1 MAEELENGKEQNKDA
16 VQNVAAQP
24 ADQNVEQPQTD
35 KVQLRADEV
44 FALLSKPDL
53 AIEEKEKVSALVKET
68 PEILLQKE
76 FTEKFEM
83 PALLQGYQAG
93 TDVKDLIAQS
103 SKANALV
110 KQVLDNLKEIEIKG
124 KTGAAYLLDNA
135 YLPNGELIGTQLVKN
150 IHFMGTA
157 KKDKDHQFYPD
168 ASQNEAAKNA
178 MNAHL
183 GQTLQF
189 YKTLYENP
197 DGYCANPQRR
207 NISGQKVGGLMEMC
221 QKIEKG
227 EGIGAQK
234 IALQDQKL
242 EDLEKRTFMKQP
254 EPEYVEQKRGEM
266 TVAQLKE
273 GAYRGTLTVA
283 QKEMLNKIEEE
294 EKKKEAVMQNR
305 DGNKHGNPE
314 HKPGEPFKEG
324 DVVQYMYEKWF
335 LAGMSWLFDKAEE
348 GLEIMLN
355 KLIDHHR
362 ESKSRSADLA
372 RQAKDARQKALLEKV
387 AFFDGQVIK
396 RQEALQSQTKAFE
409 NRWFAHAAKLKDYFE
424 NPTPEKEAAIKAKY
438 PNPEFVDGLK
448 ADYQKDPA
456 KVEEFLE
463 KLPKKIKEVVSLNER
478 MKQLAATQVAVEM
491 MDEVMHS
498 TGAWF
503 EKGTKDFKKDADLM
517 AEYDTRVKERETQF
531 FKAVSLISEDSRL
544 RAETDW
550 HTLETEKQ
558 REEFARKEVSDVYD
572 EIIKQTSDDEQKAAL
587 KEDKKHF
594 EDLYFGKTDEGKA
607 LSKEA
612 REEMLF
618 ESISRVSVQQFMF
631 EQAGLTSRA
640 LEIQTAERNEGHY
653 RAMHYRVNKE
663 PKALLEDAK
672 LEMGRKTRS
681 TLKDYEIF
689 MEEDFKGKVDKKR
702 TLLEEATVANQP
714 IIFEA
719 MKDTLVTKEASVTER
734 REKATERKK
743 RFKEYKRRF
752 EQHEAQ
758 IMELRYGRGFGYNH
772 V

>member
-53 AIEEKEKVSALVKET
+53 SIEEKEKVSALVKEA

-76 FTEKFEM
+76 FTEKLNM
-83 PALLQGYQAG
+83 PNLMKEYQAG
-93 TDVKDLIAQS
+93 ADINDLVSRSAKASKDI
-103 SKANALV
+103 

-135 YLPNGELIGTQLVKN
+135 YLPNGELVGTQLVKN

-168 ASQNEAAKNA
+168 ASQNEATRNA
-178 MNAHL
+178 MNVHL
-183 GQTLQF
+183 GQILQF

-227 EGIGAQK
+227 EGVGTKK

-283 QKEMLNKIEEE
+283 QKEILNKIEEE

-305 DGNKHGNPE
+305 DGNKHGKSE
-314 HKPGEPFKEG
+314 HQKGEPFQEG
-324 DVVQYMYEKWF
+324 DVVKYMYEKWF

-348 GLEIMLN
+348 GLEIMLD
-355 KLIDHHR
+355 KLIDHRR
-362 ESKSRSADLA
+362 ESKLRSEEQA

-409 NRWFAHAAKLKDYFE
+409 NRWFAHAAELKDYFE
-424 NPTPEKEAAIKAKY
+424 NPTSEKEVAIKAKY

-448 ADYQKDPA
+448 ADYKKDPK

-463 KLPKKIKEVVSLNER
+463 KFPKKIKEVVSLPEHI
-478 MKQLAATQVAVEM
+478 KQLAATQVAVEM
-491 MDEVMHS
+491 MDEVIHS

-517 AEYDTRVKERETQF
+517 AEYDTRVKERKAQIFE
-531 FKAVSLISEDSRL
+531 AVSLISEDSRL
-544 RAETDW
+544 RAETNW
-550 HTLETEKQ
+550 HTLETEEQK
-558 REEFARKEVSDVYD
+558 EKFARKEVSDVYD
-572 EIIKQTSDDEQKAAL
+572 EIIKQTSDEKQKAAL

-618 ESISRVSVQQFMF
+618 ESISRVRVQQFMF

-653 RAMHYRVNKE
+653 QAMGHKINQE
-663 PKALLEDAK
+663 PKALLEEAK
-672 LEMGRKTRS
+672 KSRETSIREALR
-681 TLKDYEIF
+681 DQEIF
-689 MEEDFKGKVDKKR
+689 IEEDFKGKVDKKR
-702 TLLEEATVANQP
+702 TLLEEAAVANQP

-719 MKDTLVTKEASVTER
+719 MKDEMVAKEASILER

-743 RFKEYKRRF
+743 YFKECKRRLQ
-752 EQHEAQ
+752 ERSTQDARSAP
-758 IMELRYGRGFGYNH
+758 LRYGGR